1 MNDYLARTV
10 NLQLPSCQKNV
21 DVLAFWKKTQHF
33 FPHIAKLAREILSIQ
48 AASTASERMF
58 KATGRVITK
67 DRCNLDQAVV
77 GDLVFIQ
84 QNLHLLTETH
94 STVLES
100 QSEGP
105 KVAPKPSSSS
115 VSTVKS
121 VSLQREFC

>member
-1 MNDYLARTV
+1 MR
-10 NLQLPSCQKNV
+10 SG
-21 DVLAFWKKTQHF
+21 KKTKHF
-33 FPHIAKLAREILSIQ
+33 SPPIAKLAREILSIQ
-48 AASTASERMF
+48 AASTASEDSERMF

-84 QNLHLLTETH
+84 QNLHLLTETD

-105 KVAPKPSSSS
+105 KVAPKPSCSS

-121 VSLQREFC
+121 VSNVNFVYPSSSSNSLGNL